1 MAGTLRLH
9 AKWKINSAIHLIVQ
23 LLLVSMLLSKNK
35 EMMKKITY
43 ILGLFSMLTFQSC
56 LDMEP
61 KTQLA
66 DTNYWQTPDHFKLF
80 ATQFYGWTVDFKQL
94 DDSPHSD
101 VRSDL
106 RTGITLDVYSN
117 GTNSIPSSDKT
128 YTNNYNRIRQV
139 NTLLQQAE
147 GYAAPADIETSV
159 GEAHFFRAYCYFDL
173 LQVYGDVII
182 TRTPLDIDSPEMQM
196 ARNSRDEV
204 VDFILEDLEEAIRL
218 LPEANE
224 ISSKDEGRL
233 SSQAAS
239 AFLSRVALYEG
250 TWQKFRNGGQNNDR
264 SSALLDIA
272 ATSAHDVI
280 ESGFFEL
287 FAPEELGTEAY
298 KYLFILENDKS
309 NPAGITKSGNK
320 EYIFTRRHDPT
331 LASIGFNITQ
341 GRLGNAVYVTRKMAN
356 MYLQSNGLPINP
368 QTWDYS
374 KVDSE
379 FKDRD
384 NRMSNTLMIP
394 GHTYWGTGGGRIDWT
409 GSTEEIANASH
420 KNFMPSTGTG
430 YFPHKWCCERDGVPT
445 GMEAYDY
452 PIIRYAEVLL
462 NYAEA
467 VFERDDKISDED
479 LAISLNLTRKRVNPN
494 MPDLTNA
501 FVSAN
506 NLDMRTEIRRERT
519 VEFYDENFRIDDL
532 KRWKTAEEEMPM
544 NLTGVKWRGTEYET
558 KWSDASSKTMDA
570 EGCIIYEQGRVWEEK
585 HYLYP
590 LPIDQLKLNPN
601 LKQNPGWE

>member
-1 MAGTLRLH
+1 
-9 AKWKINSAIHLIVQ
+9 
-23 LLLVSMLLSKNK
+23 
-35 EMMKKITY
+35 MMKKITY

-409 GSTEEIANASH
+409 GSAEEIANASH
-420 KNFMPSTGTG
+420 KNYMPSTGTG

-501 FVSAN
+501 FVSVN

>member
-1 MAGTLRLH
+1 
-9 AKWKINSAIHLIVQ
+9 
-23 LLLVSMLLSKNK
+23 
-35 EMMKKITY
+35 MMKKITY

-159 GEAHFFRAYCYFDL
+159 GEAHFFRSYCYFDL

-409 GSTEEIANASH
+409 GSAEEIANASH

-506 NLDMRTEIRRERT
+506 NLEMRTEIRRERT

-590 LPIDQLKLNPN
+590 LPMDQLKLNPN

>member
-1 MAGTLRLH
+1 
-9 AKWKINSAIHLIVQ
+9 
-23 LLLVSMLLSKNK
+23 
-35 EMMKKITY
+35 MKKITY

-409 GSTEEIANASH
+409 GSAEEIANASH

-506 NLDMRTEIRRERT
+506 KLDMRTEIRRERT

>member
-1 MAGTLRLH
+1 
-9 AKWKINSAIHLIVQ
+9 
-23 LLLVSMLLSKNK
+23 
-35 EMMKKITY
+35 MMKKITY
-43 ILGLFSMLTFQSC
+43 ILGLFSKLTFQSC

-409 GSTEEIANASH
+409 GSAEEIANASH

-506 NLDMRTEIRRERT
+506 NLEMRTEIRRERT

-590 LPIDQLKLNPN
+590 LPMDQLKLNPN

>member
-1 MAGTLRLH
+1 
-9 AKWKINSAIHLIVQ
+9 
-23 LLLVSMLLSKNK
+23 
-35 EMMKKITY
+35 MMKKITY

-409 GSTEEIANASH
+409 GSAEEIANASH
-420 KNFMPSTGTG
+420 KNYMPSTGTG

-532 KRWKTAEEEMPM
+532 KRWKTAEEEMSM

-590 LPIDQLKLNPN
+590 SARKRSLLWLPIDQLKLNPN

>member
-1 MAGTLRLH
+1 
-9 AKWKINSAIHLIVQ
+9 
-23 LLLVSMLLSKNK
+23 
-35 EMMKKITY
+35 MMKKITY

-196 ARNSRDEV
+196 ARNSRGEV

-409 GSTEEIANASH
+409 GSAEEIANASH

-506 NLDMRTEIRRERT
+506 NLEMRTEIRRERT

-590 LPIDQLKLNPN
+590 LPMDQLKLNPN

>member
-1 MAGTLRLH
+1 
-9 AKWKINSAIHLIVQ
+9 
-23 LLLVSMLLSKNK
+23 MLLSKNK

-409 GSTEEIANASH
+409 GSAEEIANASH

-479 LAISLNLTRKRVNPN
+479 LAVSLNLTRKRVNPN

-506 NLDMRTEIRRERT
+506 NLEMRTEIRRERT

-590 LPIDQLKLNPN
+590 LPMDQLKLNPN

>member
-1 MAGTLRLH
+1 
-9 AKWKINSAIHLIVQ
+9 
-23 LLLVSMLLSKNK
+23 
-35 EMMKKITY
+35 MKKITY

-287 FAPEELGTEAY
+287 FAPEELGIEAY

-409 GSTEEIANASH
+409 GSAEEIANASH

-570 EGCIIYEQGRVWEEK
+570 EGCIICEQGRVWEEK

>member
-1 MAGTLRLH
+1 
-9 AKWKINSAIHLIVQ
+9 
-23 LLLVSMLLSKNK
+23 
-35 EMMKKITY
+35 
-43 ILGLFSMLTFQSC
+43 MLTFQSC

-196 ARNSRDEV
+196 ALNSRDEV

-409 GSTEEIANASH
+409 GSAEEIANASH

-506 NLDMRTEIRRERT
+506 NLEMRTEIRRERT

-590 LPIDQLKLNPN
+590 LPMDQLKLNPN

>member
-409 GSTEEIANASH
+409 GSAEEIANASH

-570 EGCIIYEQGRVWEEK
+570 EGCIICEQGRIWEEK

>member
-1 MAGTLRLH
+1 
-9 AKWKINSAIHLIVQ
+9 
-23 LLLVSMLLSKNK
+23 MLLSKNK

-409 GSTEEIANASH
+409 GSAEEIANASH

-462 NYAEA
+462 NYAES

-570 EGCIIYEQGRVWEEK
+570 EGCIICEQGRVWEEK

>member
-1 MAGTLRLH
+1 
-9 AKWKINSAIHLIVQ
+9 
-23 LLLVSMLLSKNK
+23 
-35 EMMKKITY
+35 MMKKITY

-147 GYAAPADIETSV
+147 GYAVPADIETSV

-409 GSTEEIANASH
+409 GSAEEIANASH

-544 NLTGVKWRGTEYET
+544 NLTGVKWRGTDYET

>member
-1 MAGTLRLH
+1 
-9 AKWKINSAIHLIVQ
+9 
-23 LLLVSMLLSKNK
+23 
-35 EMMKKITY
+35 MKKITY

-56 LDMEP
+56 LDLEP

-80 ATQFYGWTVDFKQL
+80 ATQFYGWSADFRQL

-101 VRSDL
+101 IRSDL
-106 RTGITLDVYSN
+106 RTAITFDVYSN

-128 YTNNYNRIRQV
+128 YTDNYNRIRQT
-139 NTLLQQAE
+139 NMLLQQAE
-147 GYAAPADIETSV
+147 SYATPSDIATFV

-196 ARNSRDEV
+196 SRNSRSEV
-204 VDFILEDLEEAIRL
+204 VDFIIEDLEEAVRL
-218 LPEANE
+218 LPAANE
-224 ISSKDEGRL
+224 ISSNDEGRL

-409 GSTEEIANASH
+409 GSAEEIANASH
-420 KNFMPSTGTG
+420 KNYMPSTGTG

>member
-1 MAGTLRLH
+1 
-9 AKWKINSAIHLIVQ
+9 
-23 LLLVSMLLSKNK
+23 MLLSKNK

-409 GSTEEIANASH
+409 GSAEEIANASH

-590 LPIDQLKLNPN
+590 LPMDQLKLNPN

>member
-1 MAGTLRLH
+1 
-9 AKWKINSAIHLIVQ
+9 
-23 LLLVSMLLSKNK
+23 MLLSKNK

-409 GSTEEIANASH
+409 GSAEEIANASH

-570 EGCIIYEQGRVWEEK
+570 EGCIRSEERRVGKECRSRWSPY
-585 HYLYP
+585 H
-590 LPIDQLKLNPN
+590 
-601 LKQNPGWE
+601 

>member
-1 MAGTLRLH
+1 
-9 AKWKINSAIHLIVQ
+9 
-23 LLLVSMLLSKNK
+23 
-35 EMMKKITY
+35 MKKITY

-409 GSTEEIANASH
+409 GSAEEIANASH

>member
-1 MAGTLRLH
+1 
-9 AKWKINSAIHLIVQ
+9 
-23 LLLVSMLLSKNK
+23 
-35 EMMKKITY
+35 MMKKITY

-409 GSTEEIANASH
+409 GSAEEIANASH

-506 NLDMRTEIRRERT
+506 NLEMRTEIRRERT

-585 HYLYP
+585 HYLYS
-590 LPIDQLKLNPN
+590 LPMDQLKLNPN

>member
-1 MAGTLRLH
+1 
-9 AKWKINSAIHLIVQ
+9 
-23 LLLVSMLLSKNK
+23 
-35 EMMKKITY
+35 MKKITY

-409 GSTEEIANASH
+409 GSAEEIANASH

-590 LPIDQLKLNPN
+590 LPMDQLKLNPN

>member
-1 MAGTLRLH
+1 
-9 AKWKINSAIHLIVQ
+9 
-23 LLLVSMLLSKNK
+23 
-35 EMMKKITY
+35 MMKKITY

-409 GSTEEIANASH
+409 GSAEEIANASH

-506 NLDMRTEIRRERT
+506 NLDMRTEIRRKRT

>member
-1 MAGTLRLH
+1 
-9 AKWKINSAIHLIVQ
+9 
-23 LLLVSMLLSKNK
+23 
-35 EMMKKITY
+35 
-43 ILGLFSMLTFQSC
+43 MLTFQSC

-409 GSTEEIANASH
+409 GSAEEIANASH

-570 EGCIIYEQGRVWEEK
+570 EGCIICEQGRVWEEK

>member
-1 MAGTLRLH
+1 
-9 AKWKINSAIHLIVQ
+9 
-23 LLLVSMLLSKNK
+23 
-35 EMMKKITY
+35 MKKITY

-409 GSTEEIANASH
+409 GSAEEIANASH

-544 NLTGVKWRGTEYET
+544 NLTGVKWRGTDYET

>member
-1 MAGTLRLH
+1 
-9 AKWKINSAIHLIVQ
+9 
-23 LLLVSMLLSKNK
+23 
-35 EMMKKITY
+35 MMKKITY

-356 MYLQSNGLPINP
+356 MFLQSNGLPINP

-409 GSTEEIANASH
+409 GSAEEIANASH

>member
-1 MAGTLRLH
+1 
-9 AKWKINSAIHLIVQ
+9 
-23 LLLVSMLLSKNK
+23 
-35 EMMKKITY
+35 MMKKITY

-409 GSTEEIANASH
+409 GSAEEIANASH

-544 NLTGVKWRGTEYET
+544 NLTGVKWRGTDYET

>member
-1 MAGTLRLH
+1 
-9 AKWKINSAIHLIVQ
+9 
-23 LLLVSMLLSKNK
+23 
-35 EMMKKITY
+35 MKKITY

-409 GSTEEIANASH
+409 GSAEEIANASH

-430 YFPHKWCCERDGVPT
+430 YFPHKWCCERDVVPT

-506 NLDMRTEIRRERT
+506 NLEMRTEIRRERT

-590 LPIDQLKLNPN
+590 LPMDQLKLNPN

>member
-1 MAGTLRLH
+1 
-9 AKWKINSAIHLIVQ
+9 
-23 LLLVSMLLSKNK
+23 
-35 EMMKKITY
+35 MKKITY

-56 LDMEP
+56 LDLEP

-80 ATQFYGWTVDFKQL
+80 ATQFYGWSADFRQL

-101 VRSDL
+101 IRSDL
-106 RTGITLDVYSN
+106 RTAITFDVYSN

-128 YTNNYNRIRQV
+128 YTDNYNRIRQT
-139 NTLLQQAE
+139 NMLLQQAE
-147 GYAAPADIETSV
+147 SYAAPSDIATFV

-182 TRTPLDIDSPEMQM
+182 TRTQLDIDSPEMQM
-196 ARNSRDEV
+196 SRNSRSEV
-204 VDFILEDLEEAIRL
+204 VDFIIEDLEEAVRL
-218 LPEANE
+218 LPAANE
-224 ISSKDEGRL
+224 ISSNDEGRL

-250 TWQKFRNGGQNNDR
+250 TWQKFRNGGQNNER
-264 SSALLDIA
+264 SKALLDIA
-272 ATSAHDVI
+272 ATSAHDVM
-280 ESGFFEL
+280 ESDFFEL

-309 NPAGITKSGNK
+309 NPAGITKSANK

-356 MYLQSNGLPINP
+356 MYLQNNGLPVDP

-379 FKDRD
+379 FKNRD

-409 GSTEEIANASH
+409 GSAEEIANACH
-420 KNFMPSTGTG
+420 KNYMPSTGTG

>member
-1 MAGTLRLH
+1 
-9 AKWKINSAIHLIVQ
+9 
-23 LLLVSMLLSKNK
+23 
-35 EMMKKITY
+35 
-43 ILGLFSMLTFQSC
+43 
-56 LDMEP
+56 MEP

-409 GSTEEIANASH
+409 GSAEEIANASH
-420 KNFMPSTGTG
+420 KNYMPSTGTG

>member
-1 MAGTLRLH
+1 
-9 AKWKINSAIHLIVQ
+9 
-23 LLLVSMLLSKNK
+23 MLLSKNK

-368 QTWDYS
+368 QTWDYR

-409 GSTEEIANASH
+409 GSAEEIANASH

>member
-1 MAGTLRLH
+1 
-9 AKWKINSAIHLIVQ
+9 
-23 LLLVSMLLSKNK
+23 
-35 EMMKKITY
+35 MKKITY

-56 LDMEP
+56 LDLEP

-80 ATQFYGWTVDFKQL
+80 ATQFYGWSADFRQL

-101 VRSDL
+101 IRSDL
-106 RTGITLDVYSN
+106 RTAITFDVYSN

-128 YTNNYNRIRQV
+128 YTDNYNRIRQT
-139 NTLLQQAE
+139 NMLLQQAE
-147 GYAAPADIETSV
+147 SYAAPSDIATFV

-196 ARNSRDEV
+196 SRNSRSEV
-204 VDFILEDLEEAIRL
+204 VDFIIEDLEEAVRL
-218 LPEANE
+218 LPAANE

-409 GSTEEIANASH
+409 GSAEEIANASH

-570 EGCIIYEQGRVWEEK
+570 DGCIIYEQGRVWEEK

-590 LPIDQLKLNPN
+590 LPIDQLKLNSN

>member
-1 MAGTLRLH
+1 
-9 AKWKINSAIHLIVQ
+9 
-23 LLLVSMLLSKNK
+23 MLLSKNK

-309 NPAGITKSGNK
+309 NPAGIAKRGNK

-409 GSTEEIANASH
+409 GSAEEIANASH
-420 KNFMPSTGTG
+420 KNYMPSTGTG

-601 LKQNPGWE
+601 LKQNPGWD

>member
-1 MAGTLRLH
+1 
-9 AKWKINSAIHLIVQ
+9 
-23 LLLVSMLLSKNK
+23 
-35 EMMKKITY
+35 MMKKITY

-287 FAPEELGTEAY
+287 FDPEELGTEAY

-409 GSTEEIANASH
+409 GSAEEIANASH
-420 KNFMPSTGTG
+420 KNYMPSTGTG

-519 VEFYDENFRIDDL
+519 VEFYDENFSIDDL

>member
-1 MAGTLRLH
+1 
-9 AKWKINSAIHLIVQ
+9 
-23 LLLVSMLLSKNK
+23 
-35 EMMKKITY
+35 MMKKITY

-409 GSTEEIANASH
+409 GSAEEIANASH

-570 EGCIIYEQGRVWEEK
+570 EDCIICEQGRVWEEK

>member
-1 MAGTLRLH
+1 
-9 AKWKINSAIHLIVQ
+9 
-23 LLLVSMLLSKNK
+23 
-35 EMMKKITY
+35 MMKKITY

-409 GSTEEIANASH
+409 GSAEEIANASH

-430 YFPHKWCCERDGVPT
+430 YFPHKWCCERDGVPA

-544 NLTGVKWRGTEYET
+544 NLTGVKWRGTDYET

>member
-1 MAGTLRLH
+1 
-9 AKWKINSAIHLIVQ
+9 
-23 LLLVSMLLSKNK
+23 
-35 EMMKKITY
+35 MMKKITY

-139 NTLLQQAE
+139 NTLLQQVE
-147 GYAAPADIETSV
+147 GYAVPADIETSV

-287 FAPEELGTEAY
+287 FNPEELGTEAY

-379 FKDRD
+379 FKNRD

-409 GSTEEIANASH
+409 GSAEEIANASH

-467 VFERDDKISDED
+467 VFERDDKISDEG

-544 NLTGVKWRGTEYET
+544 NLTGVKWRGTDYET
-558 KWSDASSKTMDA
+558 KWTDASSKTMDA
-570 EGCIIYEQGRVWEEK
+570 EGCIIYEQGRVWEVVSSAYRPAEIK
-585 HYLYP
+585 SEFGTESRLGVMI
-590 LPIDQLKLNPN
+590 LFVLAI
-601 LKQNPGWE
+601 

>member
-1 MAGTLRLH
+1 
-9 AKWKINSAIHLIVQ
+9 
-23 LLLVSMLLSKNK
+23 
-35 EMMKKITY
+35 MKKITY

-56 LDMEP
+56 LDLEP

-80 ATQFYGWTVDFKQL
+80 ATQFYGWSADFRQL

-101 VRSDL
+101 IRSDL
-106 RTGITLDVYSN
+106 RTAITFDVYSN

-128 YTNNYNRIRQV
+128 YTDNYNRIRQT
-139 NTLLQQAE
+139 NMLLQQAE
-147 GYAAPADIETSV
+147 SYATPSDIATFV

-196 ARNSRDEV
+196 SRNSRSEV
-204 VDFILEDLEEAIRL
+204 VDFIIEDLEEAVRL
-218 LPEANE
+218 LPAANE
-224 ISSKDEGRL
+224 ISSNDEGRL

-394 GHTYWGTGGGRIDWT
+394 GHTYWGTGGGCIDWT
-409 GSTEEIANASH
+409 GSAEEIANASH
-420 KNFMPSTGTG
+420 KNYMPSTGTG

>member
-1 MAGTLRLH
+1 
-9 AKWKINSAIHLIVQ
+9 
-23 LLLVSMLLSKNK
+23 
-35 EMMKKITY
+35 MMKKITY

-182 TRTPLDIDSPEMQM
+182 TRTPLDIDLPEMQM

-409 GSTEEIANASH
+409 GSAEEIANASH

-506 NLDMRTEIRRERT
+506 NLEMRTEIRRERT

-590 LPIDQLKLNPN
+590 LPMDQLKLNPN

>member
-1 MAGTLRLH
+1 
-9 AKWKINSAIHLIVQ
+9 
-23 LLLVSMLLSKNK
+23 
-35 EMMKKITY
+35 MMKKITY

-106 RTGITLDVYSN
+106 RTGITFDVYSN

-409 GSTEEIANASH
+409 GSAEEIANASH

>member
-1 MAGTLRLH
+1 
-9 AKWKINSAIHLIVQ
+9 
-23 LLLVSMLLSKNK
+23 
-35 EMMKKITY
+35 MMKKITY

-409 GSTEEIANASH
+409 GSAEEIANASH

-585 HYLYP
+585 HYLYT